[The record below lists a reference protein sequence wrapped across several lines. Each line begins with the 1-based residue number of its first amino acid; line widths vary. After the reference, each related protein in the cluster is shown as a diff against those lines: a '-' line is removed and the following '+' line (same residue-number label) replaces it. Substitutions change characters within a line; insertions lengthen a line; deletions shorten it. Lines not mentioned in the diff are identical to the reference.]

1 MTTTNVVFPIGIELV
16 EDFLRTRNKL
26 EYPVSVWACGIDE
39 PGEFLLIAV
48 EMDDCDLEKFGLDE
62 FQLYEEGDIIQ

>member
-39 PGEFLLIAV
+39 PGEFLLIVPVTSALWLV
-48 EMDDCDLEKFGLDE
+48 TTTMS
-62 FQLYEEGDIIQ
+62 